1 MEYYLISLVI
11 TIFIFGI
18 IQIYEYNKNKRE
30 IDENVNNFYIEPYSL
45 FSMNNMLL
53 LVILY
58 IVFTIGAYY
67 LNVSKWKFTEF
78 KKAIIGGDMYGI
90 NKDLNGMSKDISN
103 DMNGMMKEIKE
114 DIDPKIL
121 SKINDNFNVGFEP
134 FTSDLDDASS
144 MSSLSSAD

>member
-30 IDENVNNFYIEPYSL
+30 IYENINNFYIEPYSL

-53 LVILY
+53 LIILY
-58 IVFTIGAYY
+58 IVLTIGAYY
-67 LNVSKWKFTEF
+67 LNVSKWKFPDF
-78 KKAIIGGDMYGI
+78 KKTMIGGNNNDNGNLDNF
-90 NKDLNGMSKDISN
+90 NKD
-103 DMNGMMKEIKE
+103 IKE

-134 FTSDLDDASS
+134 FTSDLDDDA
-144 MSSLSSAD
+144 SSLSSLSSTS

>member
-67 LNVSKWKFTEF
+67 LNVSKWKFPNLN
-78 KKAIIGGDMYGI
+78 KMMVGGDFNRI
-90 NKDLNGMSKDISN
+90 SKDIPK

-121 SKINDNFNVGFEP
+121 SKINDNFDVGFEP

-144 MSSLSSAD
+144 MSSLSSVD

>member
-67 LNVSKWKFTEF
+67 LNVSKWKFPDLN
-78 KKAIIGGDMYGI
+78 KMMVGGDFNGI
-90 NKDLNGMSKDISN
+90 SKDIPK
-103 DMNGMMKEIKE
+103 DMNGMVKEIKE
-114 DIDPKIL
+114 DIYPKIL
-121 SKINDNFNVGFEP
+121 SKINDNFDVGFEP

-144 MSSLSSAD
+144 MSSLSSVD

>member
-67 LNVSKWKFTEF
+67 LNVSKWKFPDLN
-78 KKAIIGGDMYGI
+78 KMMIGGD
-90 NKDLNGMSKDISN
+90 LNGISKDIPK
-103 DMNGMMKEIKE
+103 DMNGISKEIKE

-121 SKINDNFNVGFEP
+121 SKINDNFDVGFEP

>member
-90 NKDLNGMSKDISN
+90 TNDLNGISKDTT
-103 DMNGMMKEIKE
+103 KEIKE

-121 SKINDNFNVGFEP
+121 SKINDNFDVGFEP

-144 MSSLSSAD
+144 MSSLSSTD

>member
-30 IDENVNNFYIEPYSL
+30 IYENVNNFYIEPYSL

-78 KKAIIGGDMYGI
+78 KKTIIGGNM
-90 NKDLNGMSKDISN
+90 KEMSKDISN
-103 DMNGMMKEIKE
+103 DMTNEIKE

-121 SKINDNFNVGFEP
+121 SKINDNFDVGFEP
-134 FTSDLDDASS
+134 FTSDLDDDV
-144 MSSLSSAD
+144 SSLSSANI

>member
-67 LNVSKWKFTEF
+67 LNVSKWKFPDLN
-78 KKAIIGGDMYGI
+78 KMMVGGDFNGI
-90 NKDLNGMSKDISN
+90 SKDIPK
-103 DMNGMMKEIKE
+103 DMNGMVKEIKE

-121 SKINDNFNVGFEP
+121 SKINDNFDVGFEP

-144 MSSLSSAD
+144 MSSLSSVD